1 MTIVDSSSWI
11 ETLRPNGDPAVR
23 SRVES
28 LLNAGHAAW
37 CPMIR
42 LELWRG
48 VRAGAERRVL
58 EFLEP
63 RMQLFEITDGV
74 WEMAVRL
81 MLKARM
87 SGLTAPPADVLI
99 VATAHFH
106 HVALEH
112 CDQHMEQLLNLV

>member
-11 ETLRPNGDPAVR
+11 ESLRERGNSEVR

-28 LLNAGHAAW
+28 LLNAGEAAW

-48 VRAGAERRVL
+48 VRNGAERRFL
-58 EFLEP
+58 ELLEP
-63 RMQLFEITDGV
+63 RVDSLDISSAV
-74 WEMAVRL
+74 WDEAIDL
-81 MLKARM
+81 MNKARG

-99 VATAHFH
+99 VATAHYH
-106 HVALEH
+106 GAELEH
-112 CDQHMEQLLNLV
+112 CDQHMDHLLKLV